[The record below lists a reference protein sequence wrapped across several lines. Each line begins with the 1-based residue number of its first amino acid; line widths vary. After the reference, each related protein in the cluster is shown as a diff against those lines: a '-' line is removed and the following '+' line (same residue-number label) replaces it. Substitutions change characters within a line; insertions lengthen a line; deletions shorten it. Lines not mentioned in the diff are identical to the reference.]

1 MAMTGSSLASPLVS
15 VIIPH
20 FNRGE
25 RIGPTL
31 ASLNAQT
38 CQDWELIV
46 VDDAS
51 RVDPTS
57 AIHACVPGA
66 TVLRQSVN
74 QGPAAARNR
83 GIDAA
88 RGRFVAFLD
97 SDDLWEPGKL
107 AAQIAAIEAQ
117 AEPDRVF
124 CVTRTKVVDSIGRS
138 RILPTRVV
146 GAGERFDDFIFVA
159 GEFAQSSGFLLSRS
173 AAAAIRFHED
183 LRQYED
189 YLFFCAAG
197 EAGMQYLL
205 VDAPQVVYHNDDRA
219 DRLGRTDDLV
229 KADRFLAVAG
239 AAMGDRAR
247 LAFETRYLASARF
260 KAKPLQTIMTTA
272 KAMMR
277 GAIGWRGVVLLV
289 MKIILP
295 SRTYRAIKNRLA
307 S

>member
-1 MAMTGSSLASPLVS
+1 MDKPATLPAGPLVS

-38 CQDWELIV
+38 CTDWELIV

-51 RVDPTS
+51 ALDPTP
-57 AIHACVPGA
+57 AIRAHVPA
-66 TVLRQSVN
+66 AMVLRQSIN

-107 AAQIAAIEAQ
+107 AAQIAAVEAQ
-117 AEPDRVF
+117 PDPDCVF
-124 CVTRTKVVDSIGRS
+124 CVPRTKVVDGMGRS
-138 RILPTRVV
+138 RILPTRSVS
-146 GAGERFDDFIFVA
+146 AGERFDDFLFVS
-159 GEFAQSSGFLLSRS
+159 GEFAQSSGFLLSQRM
-173 AAAAIRFHED
+173 AAKIRFHED

-197 EAGMQYLL
+197 EAGMRYLL
-205 VDAPQVVYHNDDRA
+205 VEEPLVVWHNDDRA
-219 DRLGRTDDLV
+219 DRLSRTDDLA
-229 KADRFLAVAG
+229 KADRFLAVSGPALG
-239 AAMGDRAR
+239 KRAR
-247 LAFETRYLASARF
+247 LAFETRFLAPVRFKSQPLRTLSTAVKALASRAV
-260 KAKPLQTIMTTA
+260 
-272 KAMMR
+272 
-277 GAIGWRGVVLLV
+277 GWRDIVLLA
-289 MKIILP
+289 MKLTLP
-295 SRTYRAIKNRLA
+295 TATYSAIKSKLA

>member
-1 MAMTGSSLASPLVS
+1 MDEPATLQDIPLVS

-25 RIGPTL
+25 RIAPTL

-38 CQDWELIV
+38 LQDWELIV

-51 RVDPTS
+51 TVDPTP
-57 AIHACVPGA
+57 AIHACVPAA
-66 TVLRQSVN
+66 TVLRQTVN
-74 QGPAAARNR
+74 RGPAAARNR

-107 AAQIAAIEAQ
+107 AAQIAAIKAQ
-117 AEPDRVF
+117 SEPDRMF
-124 CVTRTKVVDSIGRS
+124 CVTRTKVVDGMGRS
-138 RILPTRVV
+138 RILPTRAVNS
-146 GAGERFDDFIFVA
+146 GERFDDFLFVS
-159 GEFAQSSGFLLSRS
+159 GEFAQSSGFLLSLR

-197 EAGMQYLL
+197 EAGMHYLL
-205 VDAPQVVYHNDDRA
+205 VEEPLVVWHNDDRS
-219 DRLGRTDDLV
+219 DRLSRTDDLV

-239 AAMGDRAR
+239 PAVAKRAR
-247 LAFETRYLASARF
+247 LAFETRFLASVRF
-260 KAKPLQTIMTTA
+260 KSQPLKTLSTTI
-272 KAMMR
+272 KALANGAVGWRDIVLLAMKLVLPQATY
-277 GAIGWRGVVLLV
+277 GAI
-289 MKIILP
+289 K
-295 SRTYRAIKNRLA
+295 SRLTT
-307 S
+307 